1 MEIKKLGIGIIG
13 LGVISDIHIKAL
25 KNIENA
31 KITAVCTRDSE
42 KAMKKAEELRCKA
55 YTDYH
60 ELAVDKSV
68 DAVILCTPS
77 GSRLE
82 MAEYIAE
89 QKKHIISEKPLEVTT
104 ERIDIMLN
112 ACKKN
117 GVYIASIFHKR
128 YHPVYK
134 YIKNMI
140 DSGRLGEIVTTD
152 VLMKWYRPDEYYN
165 NSSWRGTMALD
176 GGGALMNQCVHFI
189 DMVQWFNGGMK
200 SVFAKTGQKIHKGIE
215 TEDTAVAVVEYSN
228 GAFGV
233 IEATTSSYP
242 GFSTLI
248 TVNGSKGGI
257 ICENEK
263 IREMKLS
270 DETEE
275 DRKMLSVSELG
286 EHGGDA
292 KTNVKQDFSL
302 HLEQLQKIVDAI
314 LKGKQPPV
322 DGKEARKAVEI
333 ITGMYE
339 SAKSRKEIII
349 TGN

>member
-1 MEIKKLGIGIIG
+1 MNNKKLGIGIIG
-13 LGVISDIHIKAL
+13 LGVISEIHIEAL
-25 KNIENA
+25 KNIEA
-31 KITAVCTRDSE
+31 AEITAVCTRDITKATE
-42 KAMKKAEELRCKA
+42 KADELGCKA
-55 YTDYH
+55 YTDYKK
-60 ELAVDKSV
+60 LAADTSV

-82 MAEYIAE
+82 MTQYIAKK
-89 QKKHIISEKPLEVTT
+89 KKHIISEKPLEVTT
-104 ERIDIMLN
+104 ERIDKMLN
-112 ACKKN
+112 VCEEN
-117 GVYIASIFHKR
+117 NVFLASIFHKR
-128 YHPVYK
+128 YHPIYK
-134 YIKNMI
+134 YIKEMI
-140 DSGRLGEIVTTD
+140 DSGRLGDIVTTD
-152 VLMKWYRPDEYYN
+152 VLMKWYRPEEYYK
-165 NSSWRGTMALD
+165 NSGWRGTMKLD

-200 SVFAKTGQKIHKGIE
+200 SVFAKTGKKIYKHIE
-215 TEDTAVAVVEYSN
+215 AEDTAVAVVEYSN

-257 ICENEK
+257 ICENER

-275 DRKMLSVSELG
+275 DRKMLSDSKFG

-292 KTNVKQDFSL
+292 KTNVKTDFSL
-302 HLEQLQKIVDAI
+302 HHDQLQQAVNAI
-314 LKGKQPPV
+314 LEGVQPPV

-333 ITGMYE
+333 ITSMYE
-339 SAKSRKEIII
+339 SAKTGKEVILKEI
-349 TGN
+349 